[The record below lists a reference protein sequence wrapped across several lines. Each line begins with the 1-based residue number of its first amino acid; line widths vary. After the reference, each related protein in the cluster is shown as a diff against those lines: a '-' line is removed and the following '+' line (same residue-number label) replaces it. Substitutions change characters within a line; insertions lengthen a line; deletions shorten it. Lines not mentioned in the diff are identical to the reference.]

1 MSKIYIT
8 RQIPD
13 LAINMLKEQGHEV
26 DVSQKDGVL
35 TREELIAAL
44 KAKPYDGV
52 LCLLTD
58 KIDGEVMDAV
68 PTAKIFANYAV
79 GFDNLNIPD
88 AKQRGVFLTNT
99 PCTSMSN
106 SVAEHALAL
115 MVSVGRKIVEADQFI
130 RDGKF
135 VGWAPM
141 LFVTPDLVGRT
152 LGIIGLGR
160 IGSRLAYH
168 GARGFDMKVTYYDVV
183 PNEKFEQEFGAVRKA
198 TIEEVLKEADYIS
211 LNVPLNDSTRG
222 MMNKE
227 RLAMLKPS
235 AILVNT
241 SRGPVIDEAAL
252 VEVLKENKIAG
263 AGLDVFEH
271 EPALAPGLA
280 QLPNV
285 VLTPHIASATWETRN
300 EMAKISASNI
310 IATMAGQT
318 PPNLVQ

>member
-1 MSKIYIT
+1 MKKIFIT

-13 LAINMLKEQGHEV
+13 LAIETLKGKNYEV

-35 TREELIAAL
+35 TREELVTTL

-79 GFDNLNIPD
+79 GFDNLNLVD

-99 PCTSMSN
+99 PCASMSN

-115 MVSVGRKIVEADQFI
+115 MVSVGRRIVEADQFV

-135 VGWAPM
+135 VGWAPR

-152 LGIIGLGR
+152 LGIVGLGR

-168 GARGFDMKVTYYDVV
+168 GARGFEMKVVYYDVV
-183 PNEKFEQEFGAVRKA
+183 PNKKFEKEFGAVRKA
-198 TIEEVLKEADYIS
+198 TVEEVLKEADYIS
-211 LNVPLNDSTRG
+211 LHVPLNDSTRG

-300 EMAKISASNI
+300 EMAKIAAENI
-310 IATMAGQT
+310 IAAVDNLT